1 MKSMEWDQAL
11 TLLSPH
17 SYTLMSTMGPGGRAN
32 LMGVGWWTIVS
43 WSPPQVAVAIGRA
56 QYSRECLDAVPEFAL
71 SFPSAAQARG
81 AWLCGNVSGRD
92 GDKFAM
98 AGFTPVPSGAIRP
111 PLVEG
116 ATVAFECKVVNRVE
130 TGDHVLF
137 IGEVLGIHGTPEAPM
152 HLYSI
157 HYNKLVAIDK
167 DLRHSDAPD
176 AE

>member
-1 MKSMEWDQAL
+1 VKQIDWDQAI

-17 SYTLMSTMGPGGRAN
+17 SYALLSTLGTNGRAN

-43 WSPPQVAVAIGRA
+43 WNPPQVAVSIGQA
-56 QYSRECLDAVPEFAL
+56 QYSRECLDAIPEFGL
-71 SFPSAAQARG
+71 CFPSERQARG
-81 AWLCGNVSGRD
+81 AWICGSVSGRD

-98 AGFTPVPSGAIRP
+98 AGFRPAVTGAIRP

-116 ATVAFECKVVNRVE
+116 ATVGFECRVVNRVE
-130 TGDHVLF
+130 AGDHVLF
-137 IGEVLGIHGTPEAPM
+137 IGEVVGIRGTPESPM

-167 DLRHSDAPD
+167 DLRLDGAPGQ
-176 AE
+176 E